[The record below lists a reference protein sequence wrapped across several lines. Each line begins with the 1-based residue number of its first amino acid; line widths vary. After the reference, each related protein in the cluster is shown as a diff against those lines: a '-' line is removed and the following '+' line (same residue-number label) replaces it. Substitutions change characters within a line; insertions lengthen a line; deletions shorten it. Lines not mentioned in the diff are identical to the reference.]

1 MKKRTGT
8 SGGDKRPPAVH
19 MSEEDKAD
27 LQQFRELAARMGP
40 KQKQAVIHQMLAKPG
55 TP

>member
-1 MKKRTGT
+1 MKKRTQTDRGAPC
-8 SGGDKRPPAVH
+8 SPAIH

-27 LQQFRELAARMGP
+27 LQRFRELAARMGP
-40 KQKQAVIHQMLAKPG
+40 KQKQAVILQMLVKPG